1 MIVPMKKYA
10 FMVYHKEYDRFLTVL
25 RDLGVVHVKET
36 QSIADFDNL
45 QKMLAERKRVS
56 TLIRMLEKLNG
67 EQKEVIPAPARQID
81 KIEGMALAQA
91 IEEQQ
96 EVKGRLLAKRQ
107 AVLKD
112 LDYMELWGDFDMQTI
127 HRLREEGY
135 VVSFFSCPTSRYEPS
150 WGEEYNAFLVNNFQ
164 SVTYFVTVTQG
175 KAPAD
180 IDAERAKMP
189 EVGLSQ
195 LHRQRE
201 QINEEIRQADE
212 QMMAMAAAEIH
223 TLKELDKILQ
233 DEFNLAHTL
242 VQTGREADDKLMCLE
257 GWVTEDKA
265 VAMGEGLDKEG
276 FFYQQLEIQDD
287 DKIPIKL
294 KNNSY
299 TKLFEPITEM
309 YSLPNYK
316 EFDPTPFV
324 APFFMLFFGLCFG
337 DGGYGLLILLLCTF
351 LKRKASEGV
360 RPFLTLFQW
369 LGGMTVVVGALTGSF
384 FGIALVDIPQFAAVK
399 DYFLS
404 SDNLMTL
411 SIIIGIIHIV
421 YAKAIGAYK
430 VKVQRGFKYSLASFA
445 WVFVIAALACV
456 FGLPML
462 EVHLPEPLVYT
473 LYGIAALGLVIAL
486 LYNTPGKNILLNFGA
501 GLWNTYNMVFG
512 LLGDVL
518 SYIRLFAVGLT
529 GSILGGV
536 FNSLAVSMTESL
548 PGVAQFIAMLLILL
562 VGHSLNFGL
571 CMISSLVHPIRL
583 VFVEY
588 YKNSEFEGGGKA
600 YVPFKKA

>member
-1 MIVPMKKYA
+1 MIIPMRKYA
-10 FMVYHKEYDRFLTVL
+10 FMVYHKEYNQFLNNL
-25 RDLGVVHVKET
+25 RELGVVHIKET
-36 QSIADFDNL
+36 KSIADFQEL
-45 QKMLAERKRVS
+45 QGMVAERNRVN
-56 TLIRMLEKLNG
+56 TLIRSLEKLT
-67 EQKEVIPAPARQID
+67 KEEKDLELAPGR
-81 KIEGMALAQA
+81 KINKADGMALVQSLEDLQ
-91 IEEQQ
+91 EE
-96 EVKGRLLAKRQ
+96 KARLQAKRQ
-107 AVLKD
+107 SIWKD
-112 LDYMELWGDFDMQTI
+112 LDYMDIWGDFDMTTI
-127 HRLREEGY
+127 EELRKSGY
-135 VVSFFSCPTSRYEPS
+135 VVSFFSCPTSKYEPS
-150 WGEEYNAFLVNNFQ
+150 WGEAYNAFLVNNFQ
-164 SVTYFVTVTQG
+164 SVSYFVTVT
-175 KAPAD
+175 KEKEAID

-189 EVGLSQ
+189 EAGLTQ
-195 LHRQRE
+195 LRQQYE
-201 QINEEIRQADE
+201 EIKEEIRLADE
-212 QMMAMAAAEIH
+212 KVKILAVSEIN
-223 TLKELDKILQ
+223 TFKELDKELQ
-233 DEFNLAHTL
+233 NEFNLANAI
-242 VQTGREADDKLMCLE
+242 VQTDRQAGDKLMFLE
-257 GWVTEDKA
+257 GWVTEDKMA
-265 VAMGEGLDKEG
+265 TMEEELDKEG

-299 TKLFEPITEM
+299 AKLFEPITEM
-309 YSLPNYK
+309 YSLPNYQ

-351 LKRKASEGV
+351 FKRKASEGV

-399 DYFLS
+399 NYFLS

-411 SIIIGIIHIV
+411 SVVIGIVHIV
-421 YAKAIGAYK
+421 YAKAIAAYK

-462 EVHLPEPLVYT
+462 EIHLSEPIVYT
-473 LYGIAALGLVIAL
+473 LYGVAALGFAIAL
-486 LYNTPGKNILLNFGA
+486 LYNTPGKNVFLNFGA

-548 PGVAQFIAMLLILL
+548 PGVAQFVCMLLILL
-562 VGHSLNFGL
+562 VGHGLNFGL

>member
-1 MIVPMKKYA
+1 MIIPMKKYA
-10 FMVYHKEYDRFLTVL
+10 FMVYHKEYKQFLSTL
-25 RDLGVVHVKET
+25 RDLGVVHIKET
-36 QSIADFDNL
+36 KSINDFEDL
-45 QKMLAERKRVS
+45 QQMIAERKRVT
-56 TLIRMLEKLNG
+56 TLLKQFKKQHG
-67 EQKEVIPAPARQID
+67 EQPSLSPARD
-81 KIEGMALAQA
+81 LNKEEGMALVQT
-91 IEEQQ
+91 IEELQ
-96 EVKGRLLAKRQ
+96 EERSKLSARKQ

-112 LDYMELWGDFDMQTI
+112 LDYMNIWGDFDMKQI
-127 HRLREEGY
+127 QQLKKEGY
-135 VVSFFSCPTSRYEPS
+135 ELNFFTCPTSKYEPV
-150 WGEEYNAFLVNNFQ
+150 WGKEYNAFLVNNFQ
-164 SVTYFVTVTQG
+164 SVTYFVTVTKTG
-175 KAPAD
+175 TEID
-180 IDAERAKMP
+180 IDAERPKMP
-189 EVGLSQ
+189 ELGLSQ
-195 LHRQRE
+195 LRE
-201 QINEEIRQADE
+201 KVKELNESVRACDE
-212 QMMAMAAAEIH
+212 RLQTMAVEEYN
-223 TLKELDKILQ
+223 TLLELDKHLQ
-233 DEFNLAHTL
+233 NEFNLANAV
-242 VQTGREADDKLMCLE
+242 VQTDRQAGDKLMFLE
-257 GWVTEDKA
+257 GWVTTDKA
-265 VAMGEGLDKEG
+265 SDMEEALDKES
-276 FFYQQLEIQDD
+276 FFYQELEIQDD

-299 TKLFEPITEM
+299 AKLFEPITEM

-337 DGGYGLLILLLCTF
+337 DGGYGLLILLFCTF
-351 LKRKASEGV
+351 LKRKASAGV
-360 RPFLTLFQW
+360 KPYLTLFQW
-369 LGGMTVVVGALTGSF
+369 LGAMTVVVGALTGSF

-411 SIIIGIIHIV
+411 SIVIGIIHII

-430 VKVQRGFKYSLASFA
+430 TKIQRGLKYSLAPFA
-445 WVFVIAALACV
+445 WVFVIATLACV

-462 EVHLPEPLVYT
+462 DIQLPQPVIYV
-473 LYGIAALGLVIAL
+473 LYGVAIVCLAVAL
-486 LYNTPGKNILLNFGA
+486 LYNTPGKNILLNFGS

-548 PGVAQFIAMLLILL
+548 PGVAQFIVMLLILL

-600 YVPFKKA
+600 YLPFKKA

>member
-1 MIVPMKKYA
+1 MIIPMKKYA
-10 FMVYHKEYDRFLTVL
+10 FMVYHKEYKQFLSTL
-25 RDLGVVHVKET
+25 RDLGVVHIKET
-36 QSIADFDNL
+36 KSISDFEDL
-45 QKMLAERKRVS
+45 QQMIAERKRVT
-56 TLIRMLEKLNG
+56 TLLKEFKKQHN
-67 EQKEVIPAPARQID
+67 EQQPLAPARDLD
-81 KIEGMALAQA
+81 KEEGMALVQS
-91 IEEQQ
+91 IEELQ
-96 EVKGRLLAKRQ
+96 EERSKLSARKQ

-112 LDYMELWGDFDMQTI
+112 LDYMDIWGDFDMKQI
-127 HRLREEGY
+127 KQLKKEGY
-135 VVSFFSCPTSRYEPS
+135 ELNFFTCPTSKYEPV
-150 WGEEYNAFLVNNFQ
+150 WGKEYNAFLVNNFQ
-164 SVTYFVTVTQG
+164 SVTYFVTVTKTG
-175 KAPAD
+175 TEID
-180 IDAERAKMP
+180 IDAERPKMS
-189 EVGLSQ
+189 ELGLSQ
-195 LHRQRE
+195 LRE
-201 QINEEIRQADE
+201 KVKELNDSVRACDERLQTMAVEEYN
-212 QMMAMAAAEIH
+212 
-223 TLKELDKILQ
+223 TLLELDKHLQ
-233 DEFNLAHTL
+233 NEFNLANAV
-242 VQTGREADDKLMCLE
+242 VQTDRQAGDKLMFLE
-257 GWVTEDKA
+257 GWVTTDKA
-265 VAMGEGLDKEG
+265 SDMEEALDKEA
-276 FFYQQLEIQDD
+276 FFYQELEIQDD

-299 TKLFEPITEM
+299 SKLFEPITEM

-337 DGGYGLLILLLCTF
+337 DGGYGLLILLICTI
-351 LKRKASEGV
+351 LKRKANAGV
-360 RPFLTLFQW
+360 KPFLTLFQW
-369 LGGMTVVVGALTGSF
+369 LGAMTVVVGALTGSF

-411 SIIIGIIHIV
+411 SIVIGIIHII

-430 VKVQRGFKYSLASFA
+430 TKIQRGLKYSLAPFA

-462 EVHLPEPLVYT
+462 DIQLPQPLTYV
-473 LYGIAALGLVIAL
+473 LYGVAIVCLAVAL
-486 LYNTPGKNILLNFGA
+486 LYNTPGKNIFLNFGS

-548 PGVAQFIAMLLILL
+548 PGVAQFIVMLLILL
-562 VGHSLNFGL
+562 VGHALNFGL

-600 YVPFKKA
+600 YLPFKKA

>member
-1 MIVPMKKYA
+1 MIIPMKKYA
-10 FMVYHKEYDRFLTVL
+10 FMVYHKEYKQFLSTL
-25 RDLGVVHVKET
+25 RDLGVVHIKET
-36 QSIADFDNL
+36 KSINDFEDL
-45 QKMLAERKRVS
+45 QQMIAERKRVT
-56 TLIRMLEKLNG
+56 TLLKQFKKQQG
-67 EQKEVIPAPARQID
+67 EQQPLAPARDLD
-81 KIEGMALAQA
+81 KEAGMALVQS
-91 IEEQQ
+91 IEELQ
-96 EVKGRLLAKRQ
+96 EERSKLSARKQ

-112 LDYMELWGDFDMQTI
+112 LDYMDIWGDFDMKQI
-127 HRLREEGY
+127 KQLKKEGY
-135 VVSFFSCPTSRYEPS
+135 ELNFFTCPTSKYEPV
-150 WGEEYNAFLVNNFQ
+150 WGKEYNAFLVNNFQ
-164 SVTYFVTVTQG
+164 SVTYFVTVTKTG
-175 KAPAD
+175 TEID
-180 IDAERAKMP
+180 IDAERPKMP
-189 EVGLSQ
+189 ELGLSQ
-195 LHRQRE
+195 LRE
-201 QINEEIRQADE
+201 KVKELNDSVRACDERLQSMAVEEYN
-212 QMMAMAAAEIH
+212 
-223 TLKELDKILQ
+223 TLLELDKHLQ
-233 DEFNLAHTL
+233 NEFSLANAV
-242 VQTGREADDKLMCLE
+242 VQTDRQAGDKLMFLE
-257 GWVTEDKA
+257 GWVTTDKA
-265 VAMGEGLDKEG
+265 SDMEEALDKEA
-276 FFYQQLEIQDD
+276 FFYQELEIQED

-299 TKLFEPITEM
+299 AKLFEPITEM

-337 DGGYGLLILLLCTF
+337 DGGYGLLILLFCTF

-360 RPFLTLFQW
+360 KPFLTLFQW
-369 LGGMTVVVGALTGSF
+369 LGAMTVVVGALTGSF

-411 SIIIGIIHIV
+411 SIVIGIIHII

-430 VKVQRGFKYSLASFA
+430 TKIQRGLKYSLAPFA

-462 EVHLPEPLVYT
+462 DIQLPQPVIYV
-473 LYGIAALGLVIAL
+473 LYGVAIVCLAVAL
-486 LYNTPGKNILLNFGA
+486 LYNTPGKNILLNFGS

-548 PGVAQFIAMLLILL
+548 PGVAQFIVMLLILL
-562 VGHSLNFGL
+562 VGHTLNFGL

-600 YVPFKKA
+600 YLPFKKA